1 MFELLRGLFS
11 NEMAIDLGTATTL
24 IYSRGKGIVL
34 CEPSTIALETDFR
47 GTQSVCAVGTHAN
60 KMVGRTPGAIDAV
73 RPMRGG
79 VIADFDITRMMLSD
93 FMRRANAGR
102 PSMRRVVIAVPCGI
116 TQVERRAVK
125 EATLRAGARDVTLI
139 EQPMAGAIGAGLDV
153 SQPFGSMVVDIGGG
167 TTEIAVISSHGVVY
181 SESSRIGG
189 NLMDEA
195 IVETV
200 RERYG
205 LLIGERTAEH
215 IKTEIGSAHPASELI
230 STIVK
235 GQDVAES
242 VPRTIEIKS
251 DEICEALMAP
261 VGKIVERVRVT
272 LKRIPPEISADIADQ
287 GILLVGGGSMLL
299 NLDVLISERTGLK
312 VRIAEDPQK
321 CVALGAGRCLE
332 ERGLLDKVRISV

>member
-1 MFELLRGLFS
+1 MFELLRNPFS
-11 NEMAIDLGTATTL
+11 YEMAIDLGTATTL
-24 IYSRGKGIVL
+24 IYIRGKGIVL
-34 CEPSTIALETDFR
+34 SEPSAIAFETDFR
-47 GTQSVCAVGTHAN
+47 GTQSVCAVGTRA
-60 KMVGRTPGAIDAV
+60 KEMVGRTPAAIDAMC
-73 RPMRGG
+73 PMRGG
-79 VIADFDITRMMLSD
+79 VVADFDITRMMLSD
-93 FMRRANAGR
+93 FMQQANAGR
-102 PSMRRVVIAVPCGI
+102 PNTRRVVIAVPCGI
-116 TQVERRAVK
+116 SQVERRAVR

-139 EQPMAGAIGAGLDV
+139 EQPMAAAIGAGLDV
-153 SQPFGSMVVDIGGG
+153 SQPFGNMVVDIGGG
-167 TTEIAVISSHGVVY
+167 TTEIAVISSYGVVY
-181 SESSRIGG
+181 SESSQIGG

-215 IKTEIGSAHPASELI
+215 IKTEIGSAHPDSELI

-251 DEICEALMAP
+251 DEIREALTEP
-261 VGKIVERVRVT
+261 VEKIVERVRVT
-272 LKRIPPEISADIADQ
+272 LKRIPPEISADIVEQ

-299 NLDVLISERTGLK
+299 NLDVLVSKRTGLR
-312 VRIAEDPQK
+312 VRIADDPQQ

-332 ERGLLDKVRISV
+332 ERGLLDKVRISD